1 MEILYFAILHIEGQ
15 KRYIAVASCFSP
27 PDPHLLDLSSKTYW
41 SVKHLH
47 DNDIRAIDLTTIVS
61 CVMMAP
67 DHQYRHYRT
76 DGSEVDRWFLMEKP
90 GLKLASLAGSEEED
104 DMDTDD

>member
-1 MEILYFAILHIEGQ
+1 
-15 KRYIAVASCFSP
+15 
-27 PDPHLLDLSSKTYW
+27 
-41 SVKHLH
+41 
-47 DNDIRAIDLTTIVS
+47 
-61 CVMMAP
+61 MMAP